1 LSGSALGHFLP
12 GLSFLLLA
20 ACCSL
25 LGAGPAAALGLA
37 GCLLTA
43 FEVALGCAWW
53 VAAPAGAPVLSWEG
67 DGR

>member
-12 GLSFLLLA
+12 GLYFL
-20 ACCSL
+20 L
-25 LGAGPAAALGLA
+25 LGAGLAAALGLA

-43 FEVALGCAWW
+43 FAVVLGCAWW
-53 VAAPAGAPVLSWEG
+53 VPAPAGAPVLSWKG